1 MAGTRCGLRVIEG
14 KKGKIACAAAAAAF
28 AVGGGVDDMMIVLI
42 TSDYKWRTLSGT
54 GS

>member
-1 MAGTRCGLRVIEG
+1 M
-14 KKGKIACAAAAAAF
+14 KMACAAAV

-42 TSDYKWRTLSGT
+42 NRDDKSRPCHNT